1 MLCLRDALAFFET
14 VFVARDA
21 VFAARPRTSLPPR
34 DLDALDLDGAVF
46 AGVLL
51 RAAPVLDTVFLEAAG
66 FCFLEAAVL
75 FAGGRPR
82 ALIPR
87 PDLEAVLFGDL
98 AMHDSFELESSA
110 PIRSNSNRGATARV
124 PIGGEPHSI
133 ASPFALR
140 IAASAARE
148 PNCLREPLFDEELS
162 RAGRSD
168 VKRSGAS
175 GVSRYKSI

>member
-1 MLCLRDALAFFET
+1 MFSVRGVLCAPLRFDARFAGAVLGLRDALAFFET

-34 DLDALDLDGAVF
+34 DLDALDLEAAVF

-98 AMHDSFELESSA
+98 AIHDSFQLESSA
-110 PIRSNSNRGATARV
+110 PSAVIATVGPR
-124 PIGGEPHSI
+124 
-133 ASPFALR
+133 
-140 IAASAARE
+140 RE
-148 PNCLREPLFDEELS
+148 FR
-162 RAGRSD
+162 
-168 VKRSGAS
+168 
-175 GVSRYKSI
+175 

>member
-1 MLCLRDALAFFET
+1 VLCLRDALAFFET

-21 VFAARPRTSLPPR
+21 VFAARPRTSIPPR
-34 DLDALDLDGAVF
+34 DLDVLDLDAAVF

-51 RAAPVLDTVFLEAAG
+51 RAAPVLDTVFLEAVG

-98 AMHDSFELESSA
+98 AIHDSFKLESAA
-110 PIRSNSNRGATARV
+110 PVSSNSNRGPRREFRKEASLTLTA
-124 PIGGEPHSI
+124 
-133 ASPFALR
+133 APFALR

-162 RAGRSD
+162 RGRQIGCET
-168 VKRSGAS
+168 KRC
-175 GVSRYKSI
+175 VRR

>member
-34 DLDALDLDGAVF
+34 DLDALDLDAAVF

-51 RAAPVLDTVFLEAAG
+51 RAAPVLDTVFLEAVG

-98 AMHDSFELESSA
+98 ARHDSFELESSA
-110 PIRSNSNRGATARV
+110 PVSSNSKRGATARV
-124 PIGGEPHSI
+124 PIGGEPHFNRGS
-133 ASPFALR
+133 LR
-140 IAASAARE
+140 ITDCGFSCARAKLPE
-148 PNCLREPLFDEELS
+148 GALVRRGALT
-162 RAGRSD
+162 GR
-168 VKRSGAS
+168 
-175 GVSRYKSI
+175 